1 MELIRG
7 FITAFRTLS
16 IIPVPGKDSAN
27 FSNALYGF
35 SFVGGVL
42 GAIQFGIVTG
52 FYRLTGNQW
61 PEGLALILVVV
72 GILLTRGMHLDGLAD
87 FADGFWGG
95 YNRTRTLA
103 IMKDSFLGTF
113 GVIAL
118 ITVLLAKWIA
128 LVRLFELTGF
138 AWIASAYLISRTMM
152 VDLIVSFPY
161 AREEGTAGPFIANAG
176 KRHRVFSFTWVA
188 GVLYL
193 LNGLAGPAALAI
205 VWSLTRFYGMYCMKR
220 VGGIT
225 GDLLGAWCEMTETL
239 VPVLAVI
246 YILIE
251 TIYF

>member
-1 MELIRG
+1 METFRG

-16 IIPVPGKDSAN
+16 IIPVPGKDSAD

-42 GAIQFGIVTG
+42 GAIQFGIFTG
-52 FYRLTGNQW
+52 FYKLAGNQW
-61 PEGLALILVVV
+61 PEGLALILVLT
-72 GILLTRGMHLDGLAD
+72 GLLLTRGMHVDGLAD

-95 YNRTRTLA
+95 YTRSRTLA

-118 ITVLLAKWIA
+118 ISVLLAKWIA
-128 LVRLFELTGF
+128 LVRLFELAGF
-138 AWIASAYLISRTMM
+138 IWIVSAYLISRTMM

-161 AREEGTAGPFIANAG
+161 AREEGTAGPFITNAG
-176 KRHRVFSFTWVA
+176 KRHRFFSFTWVA
-188 GVLYL
+188 AALYM
-193 LNGLAGPAALAI
+193 LNGFAGPAAMII
-205 VWSLTRFYGMYCMKR
+205 VWSLTRFYGLYCMRR

-225 GDLLGAWCEMTETL
+225 GDLLGAWSEITETL

-246 YILIE
+246 YILID